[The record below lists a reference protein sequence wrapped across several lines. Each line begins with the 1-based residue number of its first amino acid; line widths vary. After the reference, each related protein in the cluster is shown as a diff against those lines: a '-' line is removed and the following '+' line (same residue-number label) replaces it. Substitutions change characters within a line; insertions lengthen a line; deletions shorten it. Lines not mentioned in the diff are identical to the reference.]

1 MGTSSTL
8 DDIRRVI
15 EDEAV
20 GMDRELL
27 GKSLEEYPYFIVPQL
42 VFLLKNKDT
51 LSNEE
56 KEELLGR
63 LALSTPDRVALYN
76 MLGEDAGRFKDF
88 YPEVP
93 EQPVLDTDSAIDSFL
108 DRYGNSDEKELEL
121 IDKMIFNPVPPDYSQ
136 VLAAEDALQS
146 QLNAK
151 DGLNADD
158 LALPVS
164 EEPAEPVGKPNISDD
179 SMLSESLAKI
189 YIKQGK
195 YAKALEI
202 IENISLNFPEK
213 SIYFAD
219 QIRFLQKLILNEKIK
234 NNK

>member
-1 MGTSSTL
+1 
-8 DDIRRVI
+8 
-15 EDEAV
+15 
-20 GMDRELL
+20 
-27 GKSLEEYPYFIVPQL
+27 
-42 VFLLKNKDT
+42 
-51 LSNEE
+51 
-56 KEELLGR
+56 
-63 LALSTPDRVALYN
+63 
-76 MLGEDAGRFKDF
+76 
-88 YPEVP
+88 
-93 EQPVLDTDSAIDSFL
+93 
-108 DRYGNSDEKELEL
+108 
-121 IDKMIFNPVPPDYSQ
+121 MIFNPVPPDYSQ

-219 QIRFLQKLILNEKIK
+219 QIRFLQKLILNEEI
-234 NNK
+234 NNR

>member
-1 MGTSSTL
+1 MGTLSIL
-8 DDIRRVI
+8 DDIRQAI
-15 EDEAV
+15 EDDSA
-20 GMDRELL
+20 GMDRNLL
-27 GKSLEEYPYFIVPQL
+27 EKSMEEYPYFIVPQL
-42 VFLLKNKDT
+42 VFLLKNKDK
-51 LSNEE
+51 LGAGE

-63 LALSTPDRVALYN
+63 LALSTPDRVSLYN

-88 YPEVP
+88 YPEDP
-93 EQPVLDTDSAIDSFL
+93 KQPVPDTNSTIDTFL
-108 DRYGNSDEKELEL
+108 DRYGNNDEKELEL
-121 IDKMIFNPVPPDYSQ
+121 IDRMIFNPVPPDYSQ

-158 LALPVS
+158 LASPDVKES
-164 EEPAEPVGKPNISDD
+164 AEPVEKPSISDD

-219 QIRFLQKLILNEKIK
+219 QIRFLQKLILNDEI
-234 NNK
+234 NKR

>member
-1 MGTSSTL
+1 MGDSETL
-8 DDIRRVI
+8 DELRRVI

-20 GMDRELL
+20 GIDRNM
-27 GKSLEEYPYFIVPQL
+27 LEKFRDEYPYFIVPQL
-42 VFLLKNKDT
+42 VYLLKNKDS
-51 LSNEE
+51 LGLEE
-56 KEELLGR
+56 KEEMLGR
-63 LALSTPDRVALYN
+63 LALSSPDRVSLYN

-88 YPEVP
+88 YPQVGK
-93 EQPVLDTDSAIDSFL
+93 QPVLDTDATIDSFL
-108 DRYGNSDEKELEL
+108 DRYGNNDEKELEL
-121 IDKMIFNPVPPDYSQ
+121 IDRMIFNPVPPDYSQ

-146 QLNAK
+146 QLNANG
-151 DGLNADD
+151 GLNADD
-158 LALPVS
+158 LASPCAK
-164 EEPAEPVGKPNISDD
+164 EDAEPVEKPNISDD

-219 QIRFLQKLILNEKIK
+219 QIRFLKKLILNEKIK